1 MRQSGGRQVEALR
14 DSIEI
19 GLQSFKATEEIDEQ
33 IATAIADEGALG
45 PDEPLTTFP
54 KLVSKWS
61 HEEFLEGE
69 AVARPQIFVEGDE
82 PVPGVSDEGE
92 LKVAGELFLGQIT
105 TRHVLTRF
113 QVRESRWTHFRTGVR
128 TK

>member
-19 GLQSFKATEEIDEQ
+19 GLQSFEASQEIDEQ

-54 KLVSKWS
+54 KLVSKWP
-61 HEEFLEGE
+61 HEEFFEGE
-69 AVARPQIFVEGDE
+69 AVAGAQIFVEGDE

-105 TRHVLTRF
+105 TRHVLVRF
-113 QVRESRWTHFRTGVR
+113 
-128 TK
+128 